1 MECAKTEELTRFL
14 LGELEP
20 GRLIEVDDHLRS
32 CESCRARLERLP
44 MRARVIGGFGAELLG
59 VADCP
64 EYEELSAFVDGSLGA
79 DSAKAITAHLN
90 ACELCSADVER
101 INELRGHAS
110 LRDKVKVQPGMNR
123 RASGWRIPV
132 WQKALAGATALAAI
146 VAVVIYTS
154 GPPAQRSP
162 GQVYAVKDVH
172 TQSAPDVAKPQVA
185 PTQVAEQKPE
195 TPKPTVIAAKPP
207 QAPPKPAVLVKD
219 GSYGLVKRDGRVA
232 YARSD
237 GNLIRTP
244 LEAKIDRLIA
254 QKIASGKIRPA
265 QTVTVAMNTIQVR
278 TEDGFTPSPAAPKPV
293 SPSGIV
299 LMSDRPAFKWTRVDL
314 ADSYRLV
321 VTDSKGNVVFDQT
334 TDKTSLSP
342 GALGRGQAYIWRV
355 GVRFSE
361 SDEWASSR
369 GRKFGV
375 LSSDDY
381 SLIQSVKRTMPGS
394 HLALGAVYES
404 LGFSDEAAREYNS
417 VRRANPGSS
426 LARKLR

>member
-1 MECAKTEELTRFL
+1 MECVKIEELTGFL

-32 CESCRARLERLP
+32 CEGCRARLVRLP
-44 MRARVIGGFGAELLG
+44 TRAHVIGGFGAELLG

-64 EYEELSAFVDGSLGA
+64 EYEELSEFVDGSLDS

-101 INELRGHAS
+101 ITELRGHAE
-110 LRDKVKVQPGMNR
+110 LRETIKVQPGIKR

-146 VAVVIYTS
+146 VAVVIVTS
-154 GPPAQRSP
+154 RPPTQHSP
-162 GQVYAVKDVH
+162 GQVFAVKDVH

-185 PTQVAEQKPE
+185 PTQIAQQKPE
-195 TPKPTVIAAKPP
+195 TPKPTLVVQKSP
-207 QAPPKPAVLVKD
+207 QVPPKPAVLVKD
-219 GSYGLVKRDGRVA
+219 GSYGLIKRGGRVA

-254 QKIASGKIRPA
+254 QKIASGKIKPA
-265 QTVTVAMNTIQVR
+265 QTMTVAMNTIQVR
-278 TEDGFTPSPAAPKPV
+278 TDDGFAPSPAAPKPV
-293 SPSGIV
+293 SPSGVV
-299 LMSDRPAFKWTRVDL
+299 LMSDRPVFTWTRVDL

-321 VTDSKGNVVFDQT
+321 VTDSKGNVVFDKT

-342 GALGRGQAYIWRV
+342 GALDRGQAYIWRV

-361 SDEWASSR
+361 SDEWASSS

-404 LGFSDEAAREYNS
+404 LGFSDEAAREYS
-417 VRRANPGSS
+417 LVRKANPGSS